1 MGRRSRFLFALAWF
15 VTAGRAVGTTF
26 TVNDTVDAVDAVPGD
41 GACATAGS
49 ACTLRAAIQEAN
61 AHTGPDMIMVP
72 AGTYLLTIAGQA
84 EDAAATG
91 DLDITDDLTI
101 TGAGAGSTI
110 LEGNGIDR
118 IFDVFNTASHVEISA
133 LTIRNG
139 NPGPGAGPASTAGYG
154 GGLYNSSVLALSNV
168 IVTSN
173 TAAVNGGGIE
183 NDGDITLMDCVVTGN
198 NAATFGGGIDSA
210 LTASLTNVTVSG
222 NMSGAAGGIGND
234 SELTLDNVTVSDN
247 TAMFTGG
254 GIQNDV
260 TATLTN
266 VTIADN
272 GAQSGSGSGVHNL
285 GHATFRYVIVAN
297 GPSGNS
303 CGGSGTLTSQGHNLD
318 SGNTCGFA
326 EPGDLADMDPQLG
339 PLQDNGGSTPTR
351 ALSPGSPAI
360 DAGGNDCPPPAT
372 DQRGLS
378 RPEDGNGDGIAAC
391 DIGAYELGGQPPAC
405 PAAGPTLPSIAC
417 RLDDLIQTVQTV
429 VAPGTLRDRLDG
441 ILTRAKAQ
449 VGQAEQALANG
460 KKHREKSMLGR
471 ATGSLGQFKVRLRS
485 RRAQHQ
491 IPGDALAGM
500 KSASDQLRHDL
511 MTLRRSS

>member
-1 MGRRSRFLFALAWF
+1 MGSRSRFLFTLAWF
-15 VTAGRAVGTTF
+15 VTTLPAAAATF
-26 TVNDTVDAVDAVPGD
+26 TVNDTADAVDAVPGD
-41 GACATAGS
+41 GTCATAGS
-49 ACTLRAAIQEAN
+49 TCTLRAAIQEAN
-61 AHTGPDMIMVP
+61 AHTGPDTIMLP
-72 AGTYLLTIAGQA
+72 AGAYLLTIAGQA

-101 TGAGAGSTI
+101 AGASTDSTI
-110 LEGNGIDR
+110 LDGNGIDR
-118 IFDVFNTASHVEISA
+118 IFDVFNTASHVEISG

-139 NPGPGAGPASTAGYG
+139 NPGPGAGGLSTAGYG
-154 GGLYNSSVLALSNV
+154 GGIYNSSVLALSNV
-168 IVTSN
+168 IVTTN

-183 NDGDITLMDCVVTGN
+183 NDGDITLIDCVVSGN
-198 NAATFGGGIDSA
+198 SAAAFGGGIDSA

-234 SELTLDNVTVSDN
+234 SEMMLGNVTVSGN

-260 TATLTN
+260 TATLAN

-272 GAQSGSGSGVHNL
+272 GAQSGGGSGFYNL
-285 GHATFRYVIVAN
+285 GHATFGYVIVAN
-297 GPSGNS
+297 GPSGDN
-303 CGGSGTLTSQGHNLD
+303 CAGSGSLTSQGHNLD
-318 SGNTCGFA
+318 SGNTCGFGG
-326 EPGDLADMDPQLG
+326 PGDLADMDPQLG
-339 PLQDNGGSTPTR
+339 PLQDNGGSTPTQ

-391 DIGAYELGGQPPAC
+391 DIGAYELGGSPPAC
-405 PAAGPTLPSIAC
+405 PAGPTFPSIAC
-417 RLDDLIQTVQTV
+417 RLDELIQTVQTV

-485 RRAQHQ
+485 RKAQHQ

-511 MTLRRSS
+511 VTLRRSS